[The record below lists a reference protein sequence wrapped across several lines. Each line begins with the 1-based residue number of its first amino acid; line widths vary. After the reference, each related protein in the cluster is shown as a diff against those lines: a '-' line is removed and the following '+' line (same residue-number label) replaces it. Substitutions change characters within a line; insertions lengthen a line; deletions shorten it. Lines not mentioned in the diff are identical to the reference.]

1 MKDKP
6 VTFQIDSGS
15 TINILPRKY
24 LSEEDNM
31 TESSKT
37 LKMYNGSTEK
47 ACGESRIIRRNPVTM
62 KKYKITFVVIDENRR
77 PIIGKLTAEKMG
89 LITINYPK
97 LVCRSESSQRE
108 KHIPRV

>member
-1 MKDKP
+1 MIMKDKP

-37 LKMYNGSTEK
+37 LKMYNGSTDK
-47 ACGESRIIRRNPVTM
+47 ACGEARIIIRNPCSDNEEVQ
-62 KKYKITFVVIDENRR
+62 NHLCGHR
-77 PIIGKLTAEKMG
+77 
-89 LITINYPK
+89 
-97 LVCRSESSQRE
+97 
-108 KHIPRV
+108 